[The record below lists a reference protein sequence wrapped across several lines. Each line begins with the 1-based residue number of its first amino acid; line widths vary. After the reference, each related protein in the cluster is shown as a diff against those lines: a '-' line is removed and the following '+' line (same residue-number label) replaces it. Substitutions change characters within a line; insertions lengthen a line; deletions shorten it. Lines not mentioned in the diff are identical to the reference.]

1 MIEFV
6 GLISILLTIIFY
18 YGAKALYGHIQFV
31 LFSPL
36 LVAPVALVICLLRFH
51 IPYSN
56 YIVGGKW
63 LTLLLQPAIVA
74 FALPLYKHYE
84 ILKKYFPVIVL
95 SVLVGTFSA
104 LLSSA
109 LLGLW
114 ANFNPQI
121 IVSLA
126 PRSVT
131 TPLAIDVSNNLGGI
145 PSLTAVFVILT
156 GLMGLIIGPLLI
168 RLLRLRSPIS
178 KGVLLGT
185 GAHGCGT
192 STALTLGSLE
202 GTIASLAMIFAG
214 LATIVLAPVIFPL
227 LLKL

>member
-1 MIEFV
+1 MIKFAALLS
-6 GLISILLTIIFY
+6 LILTTIIY
-18 YGAKALYGHIQFV
+18 YSSKTLYGRIRFV

-36 LVAPVALVICLLRFH
+36 LLSPVALIIGLLTLH
-51 IPYSN
+51 IPYSSYN
-56 YIVGGKW
+56 SGGRW

-84 ILKKYFPVIVL
+84 ILKKYFIEIVL
-95 SVLVGTFSA
+95 SVLAGTFSA
-104 LLSSA
+104 FLSSA
-109 LLGLW
+109 LLGLG
-114 ANFNPQI
+114 ANFQRQI

-131 TPLAIDVSNNLGGI
+131 TPIAIDVSNNLGGI
-145 PSLTAVFVILT
+145 PSLTAGFVIIT

-168 RLLRLRSPIS
+168 RLLNLRSPIA

-192 STALTLGSLE
+192 SVALTLGSLE

-214 LATIVLAPVIFPL
+214 LATIVLAPIIFPL
-227 LLKL
+227 LLK